1 MQDFDVSQMIGPS
14 TVMAGAKME
23 LKAANE
29 LTKQRFPDSSFCMV
43 NEWVWV
49 DFDAPELVLKE
60 LGEQGKLPSILLVF
74 GVSLDS
80 STSSNFHWFR
90 TTPLM
95 DFSDSM
101 FFQTENKL
109 YVLMGD
115 GRRTS
120 MPLSTLV
127 RLF

>member
-1 MQDFDVSQMIGPS
+1 
-14 TVMAGAKME
+14 MA
-23 LKAANE
+23 
-29 LTKQRFPDSSFCMV
+29 

-60 LGEQGKLPSILLVF
+60 LGEQGKLPVMLLVF
-74 GVSLDS
+74 GVSFDS
-80 STSSNFHWFR
+80 STSSNSHWFR

-109 YVLMGD
+109 YVLMGN
-115 GRRTS
+115 GRRKS
-120 MPLSTLV
+120 MPLSILV
-127 RLF
+127 RVF